1 MNLSQSDRNRKGVQ
15 WMKEFEIIEGNK
27 EECGEKQQQK
37 AAKMVDLWG
46 RQYQNAVKDAFRR
59 TSQVQ
64 YWFQDDLMKVAFIG
78 VKWIIAYKNL
88 RYWNNRVP
96 NRVESLEEKNLM
108 YQILDNL
115 FKIIGYIRLKNLIIT
130 FPIEKEYDGDKWG
143 CKDYFYTMNV
153 LKKNN
158 LENAVG
164 RDEVFNLLWDYVN
177 DDLRTVAVEYMNCI
191 SALHKEQ
198 TGESLIENGMEEI
211 LKPEKSEDEWEII
224 K

>member
-1 MNLSQSDRNRKGVQ
+1 
-15 WMKEFEIIEGNK
+15 MKKFEIINGNK

-88 RYWNNRVP
+88 RYWNNRVL
-96 NRVESLEEKNLM
+96 NCVESLEEKNLM

-211 LKPEKSEDEWEII
+211 FKPEKSEDEWEII

>member
-1 MNLSQSDRNRKGVQ
+1 
-15 WMKEFEIIEGNK
+15 MKKFEIIKGNK
-27 EECGEKQQQK
+27 EECGVKQQQK

-88 RYWNNRVP
+88 RYWNNRVL

-115 FKIIGYIRLKNLIIT
+115 FKIIGHIRLKNLIIT

-177 DDLRTVAVEYMNCI
+177 NDLRTVAVEYMNCI

>member
-1 MNLSQSDRNRKGVQ
+1 
-15 WMKEFEIIEGNK
+15 MKEFEIIEGNK

-88 RYWNNRVP
+88 RYWNNRVL
-96 NRVESLEEKNLM
+96 NCVESLEEKNLM

-211 LKPEKSEDEWEII
+211 FKPEKSEDEWEII

>member
-1 MNLSQSDRNRKGVQ
+1 
-15 WMKEFEIIEGNK
+15 MKEFEIIEGNK
-27 EECGEKQQQK
+27 EECGEKQREK

-88 RYWNNRVP
+88 RYWNNRVL
-96 NRVESLEEKNLM
+96 NCVESLEEKNLM

-211 LKPEKSEDEWEII
+211 FKPEKSEDEWEII

>member
-1 MNLSQSDRNRKGVQ
+1 
-15 WMKEFEIIEGNK
+15 MKEFEIIEGNK
-27 EECGEKQQQK
+27 EECGEKQREK

-88 RYWNNRVP
+88 RYWNNRVL
-96 NRVESLEEKNLM
+96 NCVESLEEKNLM
-108 YQILDNL
+108 YQIFDNL

-211 LKPEKSEDEWEII
+211 FKPEKSEDEWEII

>member
-1 MNLSQSDRNRKGVQ
+1 
-15 WMKEFEIIEGNK
+15 MKKFEIIKSNK

-88 RYWNNRVP
+88 RYWNNRVL
-96 NRVESLEEKNLM
+96 NCVESLEEKNLM

-211 LKPEKSEDEWEII
+211 FKPEKSEDEWEII

>member
-1 MNLSQSDRNRKGVQ
+1 
-15 WMKEFEIIEGNK
+15 MKEFEIIEGNK
-27 EECGEKQQQK
+27 EECGEKQREK

-88 RYWNNRVP
+88 RYWNNRVL
-96 NRVESLEEKNLM
+96 NCVESLEEKNLM
-108 YQILDNL
+108 YQVLDNL

-130 FPIEKEYDGDKWG
+130 FPIEKEYNGDKWE

-177 DDLRTVAVEYMNCI
+177 NDLRTVTVEYMNCI

>member
-1 MNLSQSDRNRKGVQ
+1 
-15 WMKEFEIIEGNK
+15 MKEFEIIEGNK

-46 RQYQNAVKDAFRR
+46 RQYQNAVKDAVRR

-88 RYWNNRVP
+88 RYWNNRVL
-96 NRVESLEEKNLM
+96 NCVESLEEKNLM

-211 LKPEKSEDEWEII
+211 FKPEKSEDEWEII

>member
-1 MNLSQSDRNRKGVQ
+1 
-15 WMKEFEIIEGNK
+15 MKEFEIIEGNK
-27 EECGEKQQQK
+27 EECGEKQREK

-88 RYWNNRVP
+88 RYWNNRVL
-96 NRVESLEEKNLM
+96 NCVESLEEKNLM
-108 YQILDNL
+108 YQILDKL

-211 LKPEKSEDEWEII
+211 FKPEKSEDEWEII

>member
-1 MNLSQSDRNRKGVQ
+1 
-15 WMKEFEIIEGNK
+15 MKKFEIIKGNK
-27 EECGEKQQQK
+27 EECREKQQQK

-88 RYWNNRVP
+88 RYWNNRVL
-96 NRVESLEEKNLM
+96 NCVESLEEKNLM

-211 LKPEKSEDEWEII
+211 FKPEKSEDEWEII